1 LRTIQKE
8 NKEKLTFENCPDVM
22 DGKEVAELLHVST
35 KTISRLATANEI
47 DSFLIGTARRYTRRS
62 LFKFIYERT
71 GCLLITITR
80 RVYDI
85 WKTCHLLNVKLYQ
98 SYRLYYSQIK

>member
-1 LRTIQKE
+1 MRNIQKE

-35 KTISRLATANEI
+35 KTINRLAMTNEI

-62 LFKFIYERT
+62 IFKFIYERT
-71 GCLLITITR
+71 GDEQFSVKDFKTG
-80 RVYDI
+80 DI
-85 WKTCHLLNVKLYQ
+85 SFINNNVTSHKDYEASL
-98 SYRLYYSQIK
+98 

>member
-1 LRTIQKE
+1 MRNIQKE

-35 KTISRLATANEI
+35 KTINRLAMTNEI

-62 LFKFIYERT
+62 IFKFIYERT
-71 GCLLITITR
+71 G
-80 RVYDI
+80 DEQF
-85 WKTCHLLNVKLYQ
+85 NVKDFKTGDISFINNNVTSHNDYEASL
-98 SYRLYYSQIK
+98 